1 MKLPQAVA
9 NLVITSLDD
18 GDALVY
24 HKALNR
30 VHSLN
35 ALAAQVLSRCDG
47 RSELADLVQ
56 ELSLQHGEQA
66 EDVIWL
72 SLRRLEQCRLLAEP
86 LASPGVSSRREFLNK
101 WGRVAAMLPVVATM
115 AAPLPAAAQSGGGPC
130 INPPDCSV
138 ALCCPGFSCNII
150 TCLPS

>member
-1 MKLPQAVA
+1 MKLPQAVPE
-9 NLVITSLDD
+9 LVITSLSD

-24 HKALNR
+24 HKTLHR

-35 ALAAQVLSRCDG
+35 AVAARVLSHCDG
-47 RSELADLVQ
+47 KSELQDVVQ
-56 ELSLQHGEQA
+56 ELSSQHGEQA
-66 EDVIWL
+66 EDVVWL
-72 SLRRLEQCRLLAEP
+72 ALRRLEQCRLLSQP
-86 LASPGVSSRREFLNK
+86 LEGAPVSSRREFLSK

-138 ALCCPGFSCNII
+138 APCCPGFSCNIV